1 MLNERIKLMKVKIS
15 RIINAKTILDNI
27 SRNKEIP
34 TKIAYKIYLMLS
46 KLSPSL
52 DFFEQKRRE
61 AFEKYGVQEG
71 EMVVISEEH
80 KEEVMSLLNEIG
92 EFECEEEI
100 EKIDISLD
108 INLGISPSDFALLEP
123 FFNFVE

>member
-1 MLNERIKLMKVKIS
+1 MKIFDV
-15 RIINAKTILDNI
+15 INAKNILDDI
-27 SRNKEIP
+27 SQNKEIP

-52 DFFEQKRRE
+52 KFFEQKRSE

-71 EMVVISEEH
+71 ETIIIPAEY
-80 KEEVMSLLNEIG
+80 KEEFMSLLNEIG

-100 EKIDISLD
+100 EKIDINLD

>member
-1 MLNERIKLMKVKIS
+1 MRVKIS
-15 RIINAKTILDNI
+15 KIINAKSILDQM
-27 SRNKEIP
+27 SQNKEIP
-34 TKIAYKIYLMLS
+34 TKLAYKIYLMLS

-52 DFFEQKRRE
+52 EFFEQKRSE

-71 EMVVISEEH
+71 EMIVIPEEH
-80 KEEVMSLLNEIG
+80 KEGFMSLLNEIG

>member
-1 MLNERIKLMKVKIS
+1 MKIFDV
-15 RIINAKTILDNI
+15 INAKNILDDI
-27 SRNKEIP
+27 SQNKEIP

-52 DFFEQKRRE
+52 K
-61 AFEKYGVQEG
+61 FEKYGVQEG
-71 EMVVISEEH
+71 ETIIIPAEY
-80 KEEVMSLLNEIG
+80 KEEFMSLLNEIG

-100 EKIDISLD
+100 EKIDINLD

>member
-1 MLNERIKLMKVKIS
+1 MKIKIS
-15 RIINAKTILDNI
+15 EIINAKTILDDI
-27 SRNKEIP
+27 SQNKEMP

-52 DFFEQKRRE
+52 EFFDQKRSD
-61 AFEKYGVQEG
+61 AFEKYGIQDG
-71 EMVVISEEH
+71 EMIVIPEEH
-80 KEEVMSLLNEIG
+80 KEEFVSLLNEIG

-108 INLGISPSDFALLEP
+108 VNLGISPSDFALLEP